1 MVFREPK
8 AFVSPLIVA
17 FDPVTEE
24 YREVPMPGSNY
35 GDFAMGVGVLGG
47 SLCVVFNYS
56 VYGRPDWL
64 NPDYVVIWVMK
75 EYGIKQSW
83 TKLCTVA
90 CMFVAMFLA
99 ILVYNMWNLLPS

>member
-1 MVFREPK
+1 MFREPK
-8 AFVSPLIVA
+8 AFASPLIVA
-17 FDPVTEE
+17 FDPVTEV
-24 YREVPMPGSNY
+24 YHEVPLPGSNY

-64 NPDYVVIWVMK
+64 NADYVLIWVMK

-90 CMFVAMFLA
+90 CFSPCF
-99 ILVYNMWNLLPS
+99 